1 MALSIYW
8 WLLIWLF
15 LGGFLLNNLPK
26 RREQLN
32 GKIVERWD
40 ILPAILMVLPYIIW
54 AGFRKDGADTRLY
67 TILFLNASS
76 SPSDI
81 PALFMSD
88 IKDPGYTALTIIFKA
103 IFGDQ
108 TYLFFL
114 MIASIQILCVA
125 LIFRKYS
132 SDFWTCIFLFV
143 ASTDYISW
151 TWNGMRQFIAVAIIF
166 ACFKLMLEKKYISLT
181 VIILLA
187 SLIHGSAI
195 LMIPIIFMVQGSA
208 WNNKTILMLIVTM
221 IVVAYI
227 DRFTPMLNDLLQ
239 ETQYEDVMTNE
250 IWTADDGANI
260 IRVLVYSVPALFSL
274 LGLRHVRAA
283 NDPVINICVNCS
295 IFTMALYLVA
305 SVTSGIYIGRLPIY
319 TTLHGYI
326 ALPWLIDKTFTHK
339 SAKLVNVA
347 MVILFACF
355 FYYQVFIVWS

>member
-114 MIASIQILCVA
+114 
-125 LIFRKYS
+125 
-132 SDFWTCIFLFV
+132 CI
-143 ASTDYISW
+143 
-151 TWNGMRQFIAVAIIF
+151 
-166 ACFKLMLEKKYISLT
+166 
-181 VIILLA
+181 
-187 SLIHGSAI
+187 
-195 LMIPIIFMVQGSA
+195 
-208 WNNKTILMLIVTM
+208 
-221 IVVAYI
+221 
-227 DRFTPMLNDLLQ
+227 
-239 ETQYEDVMTNE
+239 
-250 IWTADDGANI
+250 
-260 IRVLVYSVPALFSL
+260 
-274 LGLRHVRAA
+274 
-283 NDPVINICVNCS
+283 
-295 IFTMALYLVA
+295 
-305 SVTSGIYIGRLPIY
+305 
-319 TTLHGYI
+319 
-326 ALPWLIDKTFTHK
+326 
-339 SAKLVNVA
+339 
-347 MVILFACF
+347 
-355 FYYQVFIVWS
+355 